1 MYIVYLFKEKETN
14 EVIYVGSTSRPI
26 VRLKEHKQQLL
37 GMKPQNAIH
46 RYMTEKKLKLY
57 DDVEVV
63 FTKECRNKEELL
75 RWEEK
80 YYYKYLKTL
89 KKDRP
94 AENRSGVYNPRR
106 RKVKCLNDGN
116 IFKTV
121 TECAAFYKKGRT
133 TISNV
138 LIKEKPYTL
147 INNEKYYFEYVN
159 L

>member
-63 FTKECRNKEELL
+63 FTKECRNK
-75 RWEEK
+75 
-80 YYYKYLKTL
+80 
-89 KKDRP
+89 
-94 AENRSGVYNPRR
+94 
-106 RKVKCLNDGN
+106 
-116 IFKTV
+116 
-121 TECAAFYKKGRT
+121 
-133 TISNV
+133 
-138 LIKEKPYTL
+138 
-147 INNEKYYFEYVN
+147 
-159 L
+159 